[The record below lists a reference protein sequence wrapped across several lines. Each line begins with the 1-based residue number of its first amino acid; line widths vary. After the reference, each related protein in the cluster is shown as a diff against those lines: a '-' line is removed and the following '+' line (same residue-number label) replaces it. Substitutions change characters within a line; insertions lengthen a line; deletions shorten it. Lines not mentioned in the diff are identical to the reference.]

1 MERFPWFL
9 FTPNNTIHQCV
20 EGGARPALWKWGFL
34 CLPAAGCRGRALAS
48 TSHTPTL
55 KLNEPRT
62 FIECWWLVVTGQ
74 STLHSAPQFTHHLP
88 PPLPP
93 PCRLTGCNYRS
104 SPHKFQSIVLNPFNN
119 QGKFTNLRAAAGQL
133 AIIFVGT

>member
-1 MERFPWFL
+1 MCGRWSPTCTLEMGLFVSPCCGDGRER
-9 FTPNNTIHQCV
+9 
-20 EGGARPALWKWGFL
+20 
-34 CLPAAGCRGRALAS
+34 CRGRALAS

-62 FIECWWLVVTGQ
+62 FIECWGWWLVVTGQ

-88 PPLPP
+88 PPCPPLPL
-93 PCRLTGCNYRS
+93 CRLTGCNYRS